1 MESIDKRQYLE
12 PEMVARLSN
21 MSLRARLVV
30 EGYIIGQH
38 KSPFH
43 GFSVEFAE
51 HRAYG
56 PGDEIRHVDWK
67 LYGKTDRYFVKQYE
81 EETNLRSYILLDTS
95 RSMEYK
101 SNKISKLDY
110 GNYLSAALAYLMINQ
125 QDGVGLTLF
134 DNQIQKFI
142 PPRSKPSH
150 INTILTHL
158 DKIGSGK
165 DTDVG
170 IVLHEMAERIK
181 KRGLIILISDL
192 FDETENIM
200 KGLKHFRHNKQE
212 IIVFHIMD
220 RKELDF
226 NFTNRTKF
234 KDMETDEQITT
245 EPWKIRKVYQQAIRS
260 YQDELRLRC
269 REQKI
274 DYVPL
279 FTDQNLDLALNE
291 FLKKRQ
297 RLG

>member
-1 MESIDKRQYLE
+1 MDHIDKRKYLE

-81 EETNLRSYILLDTS
+81 EETNLRAYILLDTS
-95 RSMEYK
+95 RSMEYT
-101 SNKISKLDY
+101 SSKISKLDY
-110 GNYLSAALAYLMINQ
+110 GNYLSAALAYLMINK

-158 DKIGSGK
+158 DTIGSGK
-165 DTDVG
+165 DTNVG

-181 KRGLIILISDL
+181 KRGLVILISDL
-192 FDETENIM
+192 FDETENII

-245 EPWKIRKVYQQAIRS
+245 EPWKIRKIYQQSIRS
-260 YQDELRLRC
+260 YKDELRLRC

>member
-1 MESIDKRQYLE
+1 MDHIDKRKYLE

-81 EETNLRSYILLDTS
+81 EETNLRAYILLDTS
-95 RSMEYK
+95 RSMEYT
-101 SNKISKLDY
+101 SSKISKLDY
-110 GNYLSAALAYLMINQ
+110 GNYLSAALAYLMINK

-158 DKIGSGK
+158 DTIGSGK
-165 DTDVG
+165 DTNVG

-181 KRGLIILISDL
+181 KRGLVILISDL
-192 FDETENIM
+192 FDETENII

-234 KDMETDEQITT
+234 KDMETDEHITT
-245 EPWKIRKVYQQAIRS
+245 EPWKIRKIYQQSIRS